1 MRRVAV
7 TGMAG
12 VTAFGD
18 NWATIE
24 AHLRS
29 GKNAVRRMHEWDYFD
44 NLNSRSRCAE
54 SRRFCNARPLF
65 AQDGSFDGA
74 GVPDGGTCQ

>member
-29 GKNAVRRMHEWDYFD
+29 GKNAVRRMHEWD
-44 NLNSRSRCAE
+44 
-54 SRRFCNARPLF
+54 
-65 AQDGSFDGA
+65 
-74 GVPDGGTCQ
+74 